1 MWFLVTMGRFKQ
13 GHEGCQAALVK
24 HCYNQLQRYAACE
37 KPIEIMVH
45 IVAMCILAFVY
56 ENISY
61 YV

>member
-1 MWFLVTMGRFKQ
+1 MGRFKQ